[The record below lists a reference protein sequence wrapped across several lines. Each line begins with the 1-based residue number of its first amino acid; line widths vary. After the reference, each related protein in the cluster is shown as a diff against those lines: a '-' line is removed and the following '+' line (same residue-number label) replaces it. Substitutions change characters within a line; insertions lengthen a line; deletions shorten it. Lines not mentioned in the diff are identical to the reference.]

1 MRVFSSPPDAS
12 QANSITGVSD
22 EPARADGLPLRA
34 LQLQRA
40 IDDAQLRVRDAEASG
55 DSARIALALRELGNA
70 ELAAGASDL
79 AVATL
84 EQADQTF
91 SALQPS
97 VEHVKL
103 LKALASA
110 YESVERYRDAL
121 AAFKR
126 FHELEASIDQRG
138 RDDWRRAEA
147 AEAQLFKT
155 RNELTLALRRQ
166 AELSDINAHL
176 LRMERQKTEL
186 LQQAERFSLE
196 DSVTQ
201 VNNRRCLDVRLAA
214 DVQRARRYASPLTI
228 AMVDIDNFK
237 EINDR
242 YTHTKG
248 DEVLRRVAALMREA
262 LRDSDY
268 VARYGGDEFVLVF
281 PETRL
286 SNARLV
292 CEMVRERVASED
304 WSSIAPE
311 LKITVSLGVA
321 ERSPNTNTPDLLLNA
336 ADRLL
341 YRAKRTGKN
350 SVAPASSRAQDK
362 RPLGSAAS

>member
-12 QANSITGVSD
+12 HASSITGVSD
-22 EPARADGLPLRA
+22 EVSRADGLPLRA

-40 IDDAQLRVRDAEASG
+40 IDEAQVRVRDAAASA
-55 DSARIALALRELGNA
+55 DPFRMALALRELGVA

-84 EQADQTF
+84 ERADQEF

-97 VEHVKL
+97 SEHVRL
-103 LKALASA
+103 LLTLASA
-110 YESVERYRDAL
+110 YESVERFRDAL
-121 AAFKR
+121 TAFKR
-126 FHELEASIDQRG
+126 FHDLEASIDQRG
-138 RDDWRRAEA
+138 RDEWRRAEA
-147 AEAQLFKT
+147 AEAQLYKT

-242 YTHTKG
+242 YAHTKG
-248 DEVLRRVAALMREA
+248 DEVLRRVAALMRES

-292 CEMVRERVASED
+292 CEMVRERIAAED

-341 YRAKRTGKN
+341 YRAKRHGKN
-350 SVAPASSRAQDK
+350 AVAPSSSRSQDK
-362 RPLGSAAS
+362 TPARQS

>member
-1 MRVFSSPPDAS
+1 
-12 QANSITGVSD
+12 
-22 EPARADGLPLRA
+22 
-34 LQLQRA
+34 
-40 IDDAQLRVRDAEASG
+40 
-55 DSARIALALRELGNA
+55 
-70 ELAAGASDL
+70 
-79 AVATL
+79 
-84 EQADQTF
+84 
-91 SALQPS
+91 
-97 VEHVKL
+97 
-103 LKALASA
+103 
-110 YESVERYRDAL
+110 
-121 AAFKR
+121 
-126 FHELEASIDQRG
+126 
-138 RDDWRRAEA
+138 
-147 AEAQLFKT
+147 
-155 RNELTLALRRQ
+155 
-166 AELSDINAHL
+166 
-176 LRMERQKTEL
+176 MERQKTEL

-292 CEMVRERVASED
+292 CEMVRERVAAES
-304 WSSIAPE
+304 WSSIAPD

-350 SVAPASSRAQDK
+350 SVAPSTSRSQEK
-362 RPLGSAAS
+362 RTVGSAN

>member
-1 MRVFSSPPDAS
+1 MRVFSSPPDTSDAR
-12 QANSITGVSD
+12 SITGVSG
-22 EPARADGLPLRA
+22 ELSHTESVSLQTM
-34 LQLQRA
+34 QLQRA
-40 IDDAQLRVRDAEASG
+40 IDNAQSRVRDAEASG
-55 DSARIALALRELGNA
+55 DCFRIARALSDLGHA
-70 ELAAGASDL
+70 EFAAGASDL

-84 EQADQTF
+84 EQADQNF
-91 SALQPS
+91 SSLQPTA
-97 VEHVKL
+97 EHVRL
-103 LKALASA
+103 LSALASA
-110 YESVERYRDAL
+110 YESVERYREAL
-121 AAFKR
+121 VVFKR
-126 FHELEASIDQRG
+126 FHDLDANIDQRG
-138 RDDWRRAEA
+138 REDRRRAEA
-147 AEAQLFKT
+147 AEAQLHKT
-155 RNELTLALRRQ
+155 RDELTLALRRS

-242 YTHTKG
+242 YAHTKG

-292 CEMVRERVASED
+292 CEMVRERIAAED

-350 SVAPASSRAQDK
+350 SVAPSSSRSLEK
-362 RPLGSAAS
+362 RSLGSPS